1 MKRVRLIFEFNA
13 FIITIGEES
22 FVPGRSPFIVICGKF
37 DNGNRTLDL
46 VKNVCSKNS
55 NTPFNVV
62 LLSLGKISRNVIEV
76 LKKSKLRNR
85 IFYVA
90 GSGLDV
96 KDLMRASVQK
106 ASSAIIISEL
116 VRKNEEKKLEDE
128 NNTLRVYAFADYA
141 PNVPLYVETLLPD
154 TADLQEDLGL
164 YPESKIIKYF
174 NF

>member
-1 MKRVRLIFEFNA
+1 M
-13 FIITIGEES
+13 
-22 FVPGRSPFIVICGKF
+22 GKF
-37 DNGNRTLDL
+37 TQK
-46 VKNVCSKNS
+46 VKERLKN
-55 NTPFNVV
+55 
-62 LLSLGKISRNVIEV
+62 
-76 LKKSKLRNR
+76 SKLRNR

-106 ASSAIIISEL
+106 ASGAIIIAEL

-154 TADLQEDLGL
+154 TADLLEDLGL
-164 YPESKIIKYF
+164 HPGSMIITNSKF
-174 NF
+174 C

>member
-1 MKRVRLIFEFNA
+1 LEINEFL
-13 FIITIGEES
+13 GGES

-37 DNGNRTLDL
+37 DNENRIFDL
-46 VKNVCSKNS
+46 VKNVCSKDPNKS
-55 NTPFNVV
+55 FNVV
-62 LLSLGKISRNVIEV
+62 LLSMGKFTQKVKER
-76 LKKSKLRNR
+76 LKNSKLRNR

-106 ASSAIIISEL
+106 ASGAIIIAEL

-154 TADLQEDLGL
+154 TADLLEDLGL
-164 YPESKIIKYF
+164 HPGSMIITNSKF
-174 NF
+174 C